1 MIKKKKKGLG
11 RGLSALFG
19 DEKSENKPKTK
30 NIASN
35 TKALIGDL
43 TRNPYQPR
51 QIFNE
56 EKLEEL
62 ANSIKKNG
70 VIQPVAV
77 RLDKSNETK
86 YQIVAGERRWL
97 AAQRAG
103 LHEIPIVIL
112 DIDDNESLEVAIVEN
127 IQRDDLNVIEEANKF
142 AGGIDIFCSN
152 AGIIG
157 VPGFMEASV
166 EDWNNMWSVNVM
178 SHIHAA
184 KHVLPQMLER
194 GEGYLVNTSSAAG
207 LLTQIGAA
215 GYAVTKNAAVSFAE
229 WIKITYGEKGIGVS
243 CLCPQAVRTA
253 MTAGGPGVAGV
264 DGMLEPGV
272 VAQDVLDAI
281 KEEKFLILPHKE
293 VAEYVKRKGND
304 RDR

>member
-1 MIKKKKKGLG
+1 MKVFDKRVVVTGG
-11 RGLSALFG
+11 
-19 DEKSENKPKTK
+19 
-30 NIASN
+30 ASGIG
-35 TKALIGDL
+35 KALCEAFNNAGAKSIVVVDL
-43 TRNPYQPR
+43 
-51 QIFNE
+51 NE
-56 EKLEEL
+56 EDGKKT
-62 ANSIKKNG
+62 ASDVNGHFIKTD
-70 VIQPVAV
+70 VTSESEI
-77 RLDKSNETK
+77 KSL
-86 YQIVAGERRWL
+86 IA
-97 AAQRAG
+97 
-103 LHEIPIVIL
+103 
-112 DIDDNESLEVAIVEN
+112 
-127 IQRDDLNVIEEANKF
+127 EANNYM
-142 AGGIDIFCSN
+142 GGIDIFCSN

-166 EDWNNMWSVNVM
+166 EDWNNIWSVNVM

-264 DGMLEPGV
+264 DGMLEPNV

-304 RDR
+304 RDRWILGMQRLQKEYEDFFASYGKDN